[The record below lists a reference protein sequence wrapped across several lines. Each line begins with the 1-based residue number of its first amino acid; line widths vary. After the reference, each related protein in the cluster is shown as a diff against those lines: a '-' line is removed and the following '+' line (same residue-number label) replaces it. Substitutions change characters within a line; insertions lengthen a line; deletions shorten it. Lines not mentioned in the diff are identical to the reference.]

1 MKYWNN
7 KGRSDLEAVI
17 LDRVKSMKQEELAK
31 FNDTHMSSVS
41 LHYDGIFQTSHRT
54 EYVKRHFAEIAF
66 LLRKIMAEF
75 L

>member
-17 LDRVKSMKQEELAK
+17 LDRVASMKKEELAK
-31 FNDTHMSSVS
+31 FNVTYMSSVR

-66 LLRKIMAEF
+66 ILRKIIVE
-75 L
+75 LL